1 MIFNSIDFAIFL
13 PIVFILYW
21 FVFNKN
27 IKSQNILIILA
38 SYFFYGFW
46 DWRFLSLIF
55 LSTIVDYVVGIKLS
69 QNKNYFKRN
78 FWLSI
83 SIFVNIGALHF

>member
-38 SYFFYGFW
+38 SYFLWFW
-46 DWRFLSLIF
+46 DWRF
-55 LSTIVDYVVGIKLS
+55 Y
-69 QNKNYFKRN
+69 
-78 FWLSI
+78 
-83 SIFVNIGALHF
+83 H

>member
-38 SYFFYGFW
+38 SYFFYGFGIG
-46 DWRFLSLIF
+46 IF
-55 LSTIVDYVVGIKLS
+55 IIDI
-69 QNKNYFKRN
+69 FKHN
-78 FWLSI
+78 S
-83 SIFVNIGALHF
+83 